1 MSFVERK
8 DLFLSLSRYLPRELN
23 LLVMLYLED
32 YCPWWSRRLG
42 VKKVYDVEVLSVEE
56 CKELQRESSH
66 CSRTLLL
73 EDRYRVSSTFYYNI
87 EEDEASGQYYDEDDL
102 VTWYYYY
109 EIQYWFF
116 I

>member
-1 MSFVERK
+1 MSSVERK
-8 DLFLSLSRYLPRELN
+8 DLFLEVRPFLPRELN
-23 LLVMLYLED
+23 LLVMSYLQD

-56 CKELQRESSH
+56 CKELHRESSR

-73 EDRYRVSSTFYYNI
+73 DGYRVSSTFYYNI

-102 VTWYYYY
+102 VTWYYGY
-109 EIQYWFF
+109 ETQNWFF
-116 I
+116 V